1 MLTVSTFFLLATSV
15 VASNTRTTTLTTTL
29 HTHHHTKSS
38 TVHALQT
45 QVGAVTTK
53 DARPIDSVQA
63 GDWDP
68 SQSDMD
74 QIGPCEDEAFDPM
87 FSAAISVITGAN
99 PTAPLRP
106 NQSGDNSA
114 LNASNK
120 LTNSKQKEDSN
131 WLTPSYRPDEYVSP
145 LSLIKIKSPR
155 FVQHTNKSAF
165 RESSE
170 SSQSSKDSQDDDD
183 CYEYVWVDDYGNE
196 ITQRSD
202 TELQARKLMEEL
214 ENRASMGKRYVE
226 WKNPDIHQNSG
237 LHAFEQK
244 ALEREIQTFESSSNA
259 PSNTQ
264 SASSHSTTVL
274 MSSHDSFANYPAPT
288 LSALADVHD
297 FKSESTDSSLSRPAL
312 IASILLISSGILL
325 LSVTIFSVVKKRTQ
339 RVACHEARVR
349 SISENYS
356 SIKSYDD
363 MKHSIPHVEYAGY
376 KGSKTQEAPSVPRL

>member
-68 SQSDMD
+68 SHDMD
-74 QIGPCEDEAFDPM
+74 QIGPCEDEDFDPM
-87 FSAAISVITGAN
+87 FSAATSVIIGAN

-106 NQSGDNSA
+106 NQSGDEYA

-131 WLTPSYRPDEYVSP
+131 WLTPSYRPDE
-145 LSLIKIKSPR
+145 
-155 FVQHTNKSAF
+155 
-165 RESSE
+165 ESSE

-244 ALEREIQTFESSSNA
+244 ALEREIQTFGSSSNA

-376 KGSKTQEAPSVPRL
+376 KGSKTQEAPSVPKL